1 MKKILTI
8 ACALGLF
15 ASCAQDGQYT
25 ISGQFD
31 DFKGDSVLLVG
42 EHDSVI
48 AAVASANG
56 SFTFKGKGAQVPMFA
71 TIKSN
76 QEQDPGKSRFG
87 NQCEF
92 VLEAGNLKLEKV
104 KDDLYVVKG
113 TKANNAMAGFWELY
127 FEYLLGSQ
135 DPETRGAAIEKIY
148 DSFSSGIRSNN
159 DNMYGLFCLEQ
170 VLEETDTDQA
180 RDILDSFP
188 ENIRQTE
195 LWKELD
201 TQLFRL
207 SKFAVGKP
215 YEPFSQMDQNG
226 NMLNAADVMKAG
238 HKYVLIDFWA
248 SWCGPCMREM
258 PYLKAAYREYFTK
271 GFQIL
276 GVSLDRDRDMWM
288 QAIKGEEMNWLH
300 VSDLGY
306 WSNAVAEQYD
316 IHSIPANFLIDCK
329 TGLVVARNLRGE
341 ALAETLA
348 KLLAE

>member
-1 MKKILTI
+1 MRKILTI
-8 ACALGLF
+8 ACALCAL
-15 ASCAQDGQYT
+15 ASCGQNGQYS
-25 ISGQFD
+25 ISGKFD
-31 DFKGDSVLLVG
+31 DFKGDSILLVS

-48 AAVASANG
+48 AAVASVDG
-56 SFTFKGKGAQVPMFA
+56 SFSFKGKDVQVPMFA
-71 TIKSN
+71 SIKSN
-76 QEQDPGKSRFG
+76 QEPDPEKSRFG

-92 VLEAGNLKLEKV
+92 ILEPGNLKLEKL

-113 TKANNAMAGFWELY
+113 TKANNGMAGFWELY

-135 DPETRGAAIEKIY
+135 DPETRNAVIEKIY
-148 DSFSSGIRSNN
+148 DSFTGDLRRNN

-170 VLEETDTDQA
+170 IIEEADTDES
-180 RDILDSFP
+180 RDALDAFP
-188 ENIRQTE
+188 ENIRKSD

-201 TQLFRL
+201 AQLFRL

-215 YEPFSQMDQNG
+215 YAPFSQMDQNG
-226 NMLNAADVMKAG
+226 NLLNSADVMNAG

-306 WSNAVAEQYD
+306 WSNAVAEQYE
-316 IHSIPANFLIDCK
+316 IHSIPSNFLIDCK
-329 TGLVVARNLRGE
+329 TGLVVAKNLRGE

-348 KLLAE
+348 KLLAD